1 MAKKSFINADNPA
14 MQFISA
20 PAAPASNA
28 APAETGAVSDDP
40 VAAPVVSEAANSA
53 APAANAPAAPVSSP
67 SENGAPV
74 LEAAPAAVQ
83 SHEDP
88 YYIAPRS
95 AEHKSKRAQ
104 LLMTPSLHEKVV
116 RKAASLNM
124 SFNELVNLLLEKYVQ

>member
-28 APAETGAVSDDP
+28 APAETAAVSDDP

-67 SENGAPV
+67 AENG
-74 LEAAPAAVQ
+74 APAAVQ

>member
-28 APAETGAVSDDP
+28 ADISKPAPISNDADAVTVKTVTANSGIP
-40 VAAPVVSEAANSA
+40 NSEAGPSISENLVPTLEAASA
-53 APAANAPAAPVSSP
+53 APASA
-67 SENGAPV
+67 
-74 LEAAPAAVQ
+74 Q
-83 SHEDP
+83 SLGDL

-116 RKAASLNM
+116 KKATSLNM
-124 SFNELVNLLLEKYVQ
+124 SFNELVNLVLEKYVQ

>member
-28 APAETGAVSDDP
+28 APDEIAAVSDDP

-67 SENGAPV
+67 AENG
-74 LEAAPAAVQ
+74 APAAVQ

>member
-20 PAAPASNA
+20 PASKTEESAPGITAE
-28 APAETGAVSDDP
+28 AP
-40 VAAPVVSEAANSA
+40 A
-53 APAANAPAAPVSSP
+53 APAAAGNPPAQQQEITDIYFIP
-67 SENGAPV
+67 
-74 LEAAPAAVQ
+74 
-83 SHEDP
+83 
-88 YYIAPRS
+88 PRS

-116 RKAASLNM
+116 KKAASLNM

>member
-20 PAAPASNA
+20 PA
-28 APAETGAVSDDP
+28 
-40 VAAPVVSEAANSA
+40 SE
-53 APAANAPAAPVSSP
+53 P
-67 SENGAPV
+67 
-74 LEAAPAAVQ
+74 EAAPGITPEETSATSAEVQ
-83 SHEDP
+83 NSPAQQQNITDIYFIP
-88 YYIAPRS
+88 PKS

-116 RKAASLNM
+116 KKAASLNM